1 MSVHFP
7 RKFPNISL
15 QCRAA
20 VVSPAP
26 DFPHARGGPDVSLY
40 RFKLPFLLPFLPDD
54 TEVVEVVILDNTGDA
69 FNHLFQHINEEH
81 NDENGMPRRN
91 DRIGSVALVLG
102 LSVLTTFSVDDVV
115 GFLKPRLIDLAP
127 DVGWFIWE
135 RWGPLLALTIADQ
148 YVPWL
153 SPIVIGFIRR
163 LSPRTITLLPP
174 GWIAL
179 LPPST
184 IETLPRSYI
193 ETLPPSCIET
203 LSPSCIETLSPSCI
217 KTLSPSFIA
226 RLPRSCIDSLTLQPG
241 TQMEVQLIILQRM
254 VDALSLRVAD
264 LVPSVPVPFV
274 IFAIRFGISF
284 GFCFADFCDSR
295 HIRDGS
301 PSLRATI
308 CLTFTPS
315 ACPSPASRH
324 QLPDLP

>member
-1 MSVHFP
+1 M
-7 RKFPNISL
+7 
-15 QCRAA
+15 
-20 VVSPAP
+20 
-26 DFPHARGGPDVSLY
+26 
-40 RFKLPFLLPFLPDD
+40 
-54 TEVVEVVILDNTGDA
+54 
-69 FNHLFQHINEEH
+69 
-81 NDENGMPRRN
+81 
-91 DRIGSVALVLG
+91 ALVLA

-135 RWGPLLALTIADQ
+135 RWGPLLVLTIVDR

-153 SPIVIGFIRR
+153 SPIVIGFICR
-163 LSPRTITLLPP
+163 LSPRTIALLPP
-174 GWIAL
+174 AWIAL

-184 IETLPRSYI
+184 IETLPRSFI

-203 LSPSCIETLSPSCI
+203 LSPSCIEMLSPSCI

-284 GFCFADFCDSR
+284 GFW
-295 HIRDGS
+295 
-301 PSLRATI
+301 SLSLALWRLVCI
-308 CLTFTPS
+308 
-315 ACPSPASRH
+315 
-324 QLPDLP
+324 